1 APHHQVSVQQ
11 EPLGLLDSGDRH
23 VHQQSGHLLPH
34 SHDRLMDSGEWWITV
49 PGHERVV
56 ESHKCQVLGDLQAPG
71 AKDPHATDRHHVR
84 GHEHRVGVGSAVQKL
99 LHSLCTTLGT
109 EVTLDAKTLVDLDP
123 GLLHGLPVPAESFH
137 TGVHVE
143 RAGDGGDPAATDVQK
158 TLGRRTPAPD
168 VADLDV

>member
-1 APHHQVSVQQ
+1 
-11 EPLGLLDSGDRH
+11 
-23 VHQQSGHLLPH
+23 
-34 SHDRLMDSGEWWITV
+34 
-49 PGHERVV
+49 
-56 ESHKCQVLGDLQAPG
+56 VLGDLQAPG

-84 GHEHRVGVGSAVQKL
+84 GHEHRVGAGSAVQKL
-99 LHSLCTTLGT
+99 LHGLCTTLGT
-109 EVTLDAKTLVDLDP
+109 EVTLDDKTLVDLDP

-168 VADLDV
+168 VADLDVVRGRHVRVLRQPPVDHRDPGLGQAFGQRVVTVERDQKSTVDVKTAQVVSDTLVL